1 MGLFASVLERSLSE
15 TLLVEQGGGI
25 EQPGP
30 WAVVV
35 VPPEVVYLVSAQ
47 AQTGRAS
54 PELALRDNLC
64 CL

>member
-1 MGLFASVLERSLSE
+1 MDLFASVLERSLSE
-15 TLLVEQGGGI
+15 TLPVGQGGGI
-25 EQPGP
+25 EQLGP

-35 VPPEVVYLVSAQ
+35 VLPEVVYLVSVQ

-54 PELALRDNLC
+54 PELALPDNLC